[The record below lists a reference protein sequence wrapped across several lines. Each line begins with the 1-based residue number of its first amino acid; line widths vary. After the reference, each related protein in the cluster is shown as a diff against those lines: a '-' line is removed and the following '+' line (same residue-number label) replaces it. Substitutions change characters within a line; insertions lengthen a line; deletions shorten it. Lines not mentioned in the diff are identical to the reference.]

1 MGNYLG
7 IPLLMLAA
15 ALQVSFV
22 PQIRV
27 LGGEP
32 DLPFLIVLS
41 WAIFARL
48 EEGVAWAVFG
58 GIVRDLVTAA
68 PTGTSIPGMIILVF
82 AIDRLKQQIFG
93 VGLIPLVALV
103 IGGTFLQKLIYSMV
117 ITFAGFEVQPLD
129 MLSYVILPTVA
140 YNLVVFWPIYWFVR
154 RFLRPSAE
162 PRRID

>member
-32 DLPFLIVLS
+32 DLPFLLVLS

-58 GIVRDLVTAA
+58 GIARDLVTAA
-68 PTGTSIPGMIILVF
+68 PTGASVLGMVILVF
-82 AIDRLKQQIFG
+82 IIDRLKQQIFG
-93 VGLIPLVALV
+93 IGLIPLLGLV
-103 IGGTFLQKLIYSMV
+103 IGGTLLQKLIYTVV
-117 ITFAGFEVQPLD
+117 ITFAGFRVLPLD

-140 YNLVVFWPIYWFVR
+140 YNLVVIWPVYWFVR

>member
-15 ALQVSFV
+15 ALQVSFI
-22 PQIRV
+22 PQIRI

-32 DLPFLIVLS
+32 DFPFLLVLS
-41 WAIFARL
+41 WAVFARL

-68 PTGTSIPGMIILVF
+68 PTGTSVLGMVIVVF
-82 AIDRLKQQIFG
+82 IVDRLKQQIFG
-93 VGLIPLVALV
+93 VGLIPLVGLV
-103 IGGTFLQKLIYSMV
+103 IGGTFLQKLIYLFV
-117 ITFAGFEVQPLD
+117 ITFAGYEVPPLD
-129 MLSYVILPTVA
+129 MLTYVILPTVA
-140 YNLVVFWPIYWFVR
+140 YNLVVFWPVYWFVR